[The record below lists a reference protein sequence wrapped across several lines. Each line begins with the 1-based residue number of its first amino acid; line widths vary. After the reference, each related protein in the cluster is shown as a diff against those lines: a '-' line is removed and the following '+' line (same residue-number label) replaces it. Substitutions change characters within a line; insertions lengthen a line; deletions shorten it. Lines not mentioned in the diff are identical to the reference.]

1 MSSSTRQRERSERP
15 GGGAQLYRAA
25 PRGVG
30 SRKNRGQNLV
40 LLSLTMLFLAL
51 MVTMTLGIG
60 LRIRQ
65 KHELQNLADAAAY
78 SNAVMTA
85 RTFNN
90 MALINRLQVSYWVAQ
105 AADQSI
111 ISWTA
116 YAHAM
121 ANGAHNAA
129 DDILASSCGRRLRPN
144 VRNDLTGFRDDVKS
158 YVQSEIE
165 GPADVQWRAMDR
177 AAGRESQNIQGQI
190 AGLRAELTPG
200 VVSLNPGNL
209 RDEFFRAV
217 RTQQLTVQLI
227 AESQLD
233 DVQVIDVGQGS
244 KPNTA
249 AAVSMRE
256 VDCDSGG
263 AANGPLTGDAPPGSG
278 LCLRASMNE
287 NMLFAAMGSRGNPWV
302 TGRGQVPDRVGRRLE
317 QIRQGHGGVSMVL
330 GAPVGSGYWSDA
342 LNDGN
347 NANGTE
353 AWGDDHGAVTVS
365 AGNCTASVPV
375 TAYVKS
381 TDLLETTDQHRWA
394 PKLNGADVDPNPDVD
409 HTMGDCTPLCP
420 SVWVR
425 TIGFQP
431 DDDEDNVWGQPKMV
445 VALERNLAK
454 HKWPWELHFKFPFSA
469 AGPAGEWD
477 GRGQELHTNVGKGLS
492 IQRQTALST
501 GIAYYHRRNHWEE
514 FPNLLNPFWR
524 ATLAPMDVDSRLPG
538 RTPDIARALSA
549 PEYRWQRDSY
559 RALIGAGFK
568 GLH

>member
-1 MSSSTRQRERSERP
+1 M
-15 GGGAQLYRAA
+15 
-25 PRGVG
+25 
-30 SRKNRGQNLV
+30 
-40 LLSLTMLFLAL
+40 LLALTMLFLAL
-51 MVTMTLGIG
+51 MVTMTLGLG

-129 DDILASSCGRRLRPN
+129 DDILASGCGRRLRPN
-144 VRNDLTGFRDDVKS
+144 VRDQLRDFRDEVKS
-158 YVQSEIE
+158 YVQTDIE
-165 GPADVQWRAMDR
+165 GPADVQWRSMDR
-177 AAGRESQNIQGQI
+177 AAGLESKNIQGQI

-209 RDEFFRAV
+209 KDEFYRAV
-217 RTQQLTVQLI
+217 RTQQLTRQLI

-233 DVQVIDVGQGS
+233 DVQVIDDGQGVT
-244 KPNTA
+244 PNTA
-249 AAVSMRE
+249 ATVSMRE
-256 VDCDSGG
+256 VDCDYGSSGN
-263 AANGPLTGDAPPGSG
+263 APLSGDAPTGSG
-278 LCLRASMNE
+278 LCLRATMNI
-287 NMLFAAMGSRGNPWV
+287 NMLNAAMGSRGNPWV
-302 TGRGQVPDRVGRRLE
+302 TGRGQVPDKVARRIE
-317 QIRQGHGGVSMVL
+317 QIRANYGAVSMVL
-330 GAPVGSGYWSDA
+330 GSPVGSGYWSDG

-347 NANGTE
+347 SPNTTE

-365 AGNCTASVPV
+365 AGNCSASVNI
-375 TAYVKS
+375 TAHVKS

-394 PKLNGADVDPNPDVD
+394 PRLNGADVDPNPDED

-425 TIGFQP
+425 TIGFEPSDSEQ
-431 DDDEDNVWGQPKMV
+431 NVWGQPKMV

-477 GRGQELHTNVGKGLS
+477 GRGQELHTNVGKGTA
-492 IQRQTALST
+492 IVRQTALST
-501 GIAYYHRRNHWEE
+501 GITYYHRRNHWEE

-538 RTPDIARALSA
+538 RTPDIARSLSA
-549 PEYRWQRDSY
+549 PEYRWQRDAY
-559 RALIGAGFK
+559 RALIGAGFE

>member
-1 MSSSTRQRERSERP
+1 
-15 GGGAQLYRAA
+15 
-25 PRGVG
+25 
-30 SRKNRGQNLV
+30 V
-40 LLSLTMLFLAL
+40 LLALTMLFLAL

-65 KHELQNLADAAAY
+65 KHELQNLADTAAY

-90 MALINRLQVSYWVAQ
+90 MALINRLQVSYWVSQ

-121 ANGAHNAA
+121 ANGVHNAA
-129 DDILASSCGRRLRPN
+129 DDVLSSGCGRRLRPN
-144 VRNDLTGFRDDVKS
+144 VRNQLINFRDDVKS
-158 YVQSEIE
+158 YVRTDIE
-165 GPADVQWRAMDR
+165 GPADVQWHSMDS
-177 AAGRESQNIQGQI
+177 AAGFESRGFQRQV
-190 AGLRAELTPG
+190 AGLRGELTPG

-217 RTQQLTVQLI
+217 RTQQLTRQLI
-227 AESQLD
+227 AESALD
-233 DVQVIDVGQGS
+233 DVQVIDDGVGV

-249 AAVSMRE
+249 GTVSMRE
-256 VDCDSGG
+256 VDCDYGSSGN
-263 AANGPLTGDAPPGSG
+263 APLSGDTPTGSG
-278 LCLRASMNE
+278 LCLRASMNI
-287 NMLFAAMGSRGNPWV
+287 NMLNAAMGSRGNPWV
-302 TGRGQVPDRVGRRLE
+302 TGRGQVPDKVGRRLE
-317 QIRQGHGGVSMVL
+317 QLRANYGGVSMVL
-330 GAPVGSGYWSDA
+330 GAPVGSGYWSDG

-347 NANGTE
+347 NPNTTE

-365 AGNCTASVPV
+365 AGNCSASVNI
-375 TAYVKS
+375 TAHVKS

-394 PKLNGADVDPNPDVD
+394 PRLNGADVDPNPDED

-425 TIGFQP
+425 TIGFEPSDSEQ
-431 DDDEDNVWGQPKMV
+431 NVWGQPKMV

-477 GRGQELHTNVGKGLS
+477 GRGQELHTNVGKGTA
-492 IQRQTALST
+492 IVRQTALST

-538 RTPDIARALSA
+538 RTPDIARSLSG
-549 PEYRWQRDSY
+549 PEYRWQRDAY
-559 RALIGAGFK
+559 RALIGAGFE